1 MSFVADIQANID
13 NFQTNLDRAQARMD
27 QFADTVG
34 RKIANLGSKFQLIG
48 GAISIGVTAP
58 LTAAGIAA
66 FKMAADFED
75 ALGATDQIFK
85 ESSES
90 TQNWANS
97 LPTYFGIAKK
107 EALEYSNMMGSM
119 LVNIGNLTEKEASK
133 QSAKLIELAGDL
145 TAMYGGTTQDAVRA
159 LTGALKGNTTM
170 LDNYG
175 MAAND
180 ALVKAKAYSMGL
192 VEQGKELD
200 LASKQAATLA
210 LIYEQSAAAQ
220 GQAAREAEGASGS
233 MRAFTTEV
241 TNLSTELGSV
251 LLPLITP
258 FISRVKDI
266 IAGFRELSPET
277 QKIIVY
283 VGAAA
288 AAIGPLLLALGT
300 IMQLAPLVGTAFAT
314 MTGPIGITVVAIG
327 AAVALIIKYWDEIK
341 AYFTSGGGSKIW
353 ENISSGAQKLWKN
366 LVDIFNSVRSF
377 ITAIWDKIGSN
388 VMTIVGNSFETVFA
402 IVSSIIGQIIGVL
415 TVFTSLI
422 KGDFSGAFEA
432 AKNVVKGIFN
442 AIRTIVVNV
451 ISNVSNAIAGFLKL
465 IGADSLGNSLEGW
478 AKGLKPVKEQTEQV
492 AVKVE
497 EVAAKVE
504 NYTKKVVENTDAL
517 DKNKKKQVDY
527 RKELDN
533 ALASWGIYEAQVK
546 VLNTTYQELDKTAKA
561 AKATQEEFQT
571 IMSRQWA
578 DKALLNF
585 EKIGDSAFK
594 GSNITKLSNG
604 LNMPIEL
611 NPVLNN
617 WKFEKVVS
625 NLKSMAFE
633 LAKSFNEGFNE
644 IINTSIAD
652 SIAEIAASIG
662 GALASGDNL
671 LKSVGSAMLGTL
683 GGVLTELGKMAIQTG
698 IGIKAIQLALKSL
711 NPYVAIAAG
720 VALVALGSAFKSGAS
735 SLANGGAGN
744 ANSSAYTGSSQ
755 SIQNAFPRGSYY
767 NNEKQEVEFKLRNGE
782 LKGAIKWGNNR
793 NNRLG

>member
-1 MSFVADIQANID
+1 MSFVAAIQANID
-13 NFQTNLDRAQARMD
+13 DFQRNLDRAQARMD
-27 QFADTVG
+27 IFANTIGKRVAEVG
-34 RKIANLGSKFQLIG
+34 QTFQNVG
-48 GAISIGVTAP
+48 GKLSI
-58 LTAAGIAA
+58 LTAAIT
-66 FKMAADFED
+66 
-75 ALGATDQIFK
+75 ALGVSSIKTFGDIQSLKMGLEAIMGSAEEAEK
-85 ESSES
+85 EFTKLLEV
-90 TQNWANS
+90 AK
-97 LPTYFGIAKK
+97 LPGLGLK
-107 EALEYSNMMGSM
+107 EAAKGSVA
-119 LVNIGNLTEKEASK
+119 L
-133 QSAKLIELAGDL
+133 QSAGFSAEEARRSLMAFGNALATVGK
-145 TAMYGGTTQDAVRA
+145 
-159 LTGALKGNTTM
+159 GAP
-170 LDNYG
+170 
-175 MAAND
+175 
-180 ALVKAKAYSMGL
+180 
-192 VEQGKELD
+192 ELD
-200 LASKQAATLA
+200 LVNLA
-210 LIYEQSAAAQ
+210 LTQLQ
-220 GQAAREAEGASGS
+220 NKASGFGQDLRQLTEQLPQLRGA
-233 MRAFTTEV
+233 MTEAFGTADSEEIAKLGYTGSQVVKMLTDEFEKLPKVTGGIKNAFENVSDATTIA
-241 TNLSTELGSV
+241 LSKIGEAINKNFDVEGKLSRIGD
-251 LLPLITP
+251 LLTRLSERFSQLDAPTQKMIIT
-258 FISRVKDI
+258 
-266 IAGFRELSPET
+266 IAG
-277 QKIIVY
+277 IV
-283 VGAAA
+283 

-314 MTGPIGITVVAIG
+314 MTGPIGIAVVAIG

-366 LVDIFNSVRSF
+366 LVDIFNSVKSF
-377 ITAIWDKIGSN
+377 VTAIWDKIGSN

-478 AKGLKPVKEQTEQV
+478 AKGLKPVKEQTEEV

-504 NYTKKVVENTDAL
+504 NHTKKVVENTDAL

-533 ALASWGIYEAQVK
+533 TLASWGIYEAQVK

-585 EKIGDSAFK
+585 EKLGDSSFNPDNLTTTT
-594 GSNITKLSNG
+594 GSITV
-604 LNMPIEL
+604 PIKL

-617 WKFEKVVS
+617 GQYEKVVS
-625 NLKSMAFE
+625 TLKADLIDIGGLLSNSISDMMSNIGSA
-633 LAKSFNEGFNE
+633 LADGENVLGAIGKSILASLGGFMKSIGEQMIALGTAGIAVKSFISNPF
-644 IINTSIAD
+644 
-652 SIAEIAASIG
+652 
-662 GALASGDNL
+662 LA
-671 LKSVGSAMLGTL
+671 V
-683 GGVLTELGKMAIQTG
+683 
-698 IGIKAIQLALKSL
+698 
-711 NPYVAIAAG
+711 AAG
-720 VALVALGSAFKSGAS
+720 AALVALGSLAS
-735 SLANGGAGN
+735 SSMSKQAQNI
-744 ANSSAYTGSSQ
+744 NSSSGGYRNSSQ

-767 NNEKQEVEFKLRNGE
+767 NNDKQVVD
-782 LKGAIKWGNNR
+782 LKIKGNNLVGSLNINQNR

>member
-1 MSFVADIQANID
+1 MSFVAEIQANID
-13 NFQTNLDRAQARMD
+13 NFQRNLDRAQARMD
-27 QFADTVG
+27 IFASTIGKRIAEVG
-34 RKIANLGSKFQLIG
+34 QTFQNVG
-48 GAISIGVTAP
+48 GKLSI
-58 LTAAGIAA
+58 LTAAIT
-66 FKMAADFED
+66 
-75 ALGATDQIFK
+75 ALGVSSIKTFGDIQSLKMGLEAIMGSAEEAEK
-85 ESSES
+85 EFTKLLEV
-90 TQNWANS
+90 AK
-97 LPTYFGIAKK
+97 LPGLGLK
-107 EALEYSNMMGSM
+107 EAAKGSVA
-119 LVNIGNLTEKEASK
+119 L
-133 QSAKLIELAGDL
+133 QSAGFSADEARRSLMAFGNALATVGK
-145 TAMYGGTTQDAVRA
+145 
-159 LTGALKGNTTM
+159 GAP
-170 LDNYG
+170 
-175 MAAND
+175 
-180 ALVKAKAYSMGL
+180 
-192 VEQGKELD
+192 ELD
-200 LASKQAATLA
+200 LVNLA
-210 LIYEQSAAAQ
+210 LTQLQ
-220 GQAAREAEGASGS
+220 NKASGFGQDLRQLTEQLPQLRGA
-233 MRAFTTEV
+233 MTEAFGTADSEEIAKLGYTGSQVVKMLTDEFEKLPKVTGGIKNAFENVSDATTIA
-241 TNLSTELGSV
+241 LSKIGEAINKNFDVEGKLSRIGD
-251 LLPLITP
+251 LLTRLSERFSQLDAPTQKMIIT
-258 FISRVKDI
+258 
-266 IAGFRELSPET
+266 IAG
-277 QKIIVY
+277 IV
-283 VGAAA
+283 

-314 MTGPIGITVVAIG
+314 MTGPIGISVVAIG

-377 ITAIWDKIGSN
+377 VTAIWDKIGSN
-388 VMTIVGNSFETVFA
+388 VMTIIGNSFETVFA
-402 IVSSIIGQIIGVL
+402 IVSSVIGQIIGVL

-432 AKNVVKGIFN
+432 AKNVVKAIFN

-504 NYTKKVVENTDAL
+504 NHTKKVVENTDAL

-533 ALASWGIYEAQVK
+533 TLASWGIYEAQVK

-585 EKIGDSAFK
+585 EKLGDNAFN
-594 GSNITKLSNG
+594 GSNISKLSNG
-604 LNMPIEL
+604 LNLPIEL

-617 WKFEKVVS
+617 GKFEKVVS

-767 NNEKQEVEFKLRNGE
+767 NNDKQVVD
-782 LKGAIKWGNNR
+782 LKIKGNNLVGSLNINQNR

>member
-1 MSFVADIQANID
+1 MSFVAEIQANID
-13 NFQTNLDRAQARMD
+13 NFQRNLDRAQARMD
-27 QFADTVG
+27 IFASTIGKRIAEVG
-34 RKIANLGSKFQLIG
+34 QTFQNVG
-48 GAISIGVTAP
+48 GKLSI
-58 LTAAGIAA
+58 LTAAIT
-66 FKMAADFED
+66 
-75 ALGATDQIFK
+75 ALGVSSIKTFGDIQSLKMGLEAIMGSAEEAEK
-85 ESSES
+85 EFTKLLEV
-90 TQNWANS
+90 AK
-97 LPTYFGIAKK
+97 LPGLGLK
-107 EALEYSNMMGSM
+107 EAVKGSVA
-119 LVNIGNLTEKEASK
+119 L
-133 QSAKLIELAGDL
+133 QSAGFSADEARRSLMAFGNALATVGK
-145 TAMYGGTTQDAVRA
+145 
-159 LTGALKGNTTM
+159 GAP
-170 LDNYG
+170 
-175 MAAND
+175 
-180 ALVKAKAYSMGL
+180 
-192 VEQGKELD
+192 ELD
-200 LASKQAATLA
+200 LVNLA
-210 LIYEQSAAAQ
+210 LTQLQ
-220 GQAAREAEGASGS
+220 NKASGFGQDLRQLTEQLPQLRGA
-233 MRAFTTEV
+233 MTEAFGTADSEEIAKLGYTGSQVVKMLTDEFEKLPKVTGGIKNAFENVSDATTIA
-241 TNLSTELGSV
+241 LSKIGEAINKNFDVEGKLSRIGD
-251 LLPLITP
+251 LLTRLSERFSQLDAPTQKMIIT
-258 FISRVKDI
+258 
-266 IAGFRELSPET
+266 IAG
-277 QKIIVY
+277 IV
-283 VGAAA
+283 

-314 MTGPIGITVVAIG
+314 MTGPIGIAVVAIG

-366 LVDIFNSVRSF
+366 LIDIFNSVKSF
-377 ITAIWDKIGSN
+377 VTAIWDKIGSN

-504 NYTKKVVENTDAL
+504 NHTKKVVENTDAL

-585 EKIGDSAFK
+585 EKLGDNAFN
-594 GSNITKLSNG
+594 GSNISKLSNG
-604 LNMPIEL
+604 LNLPIEL

-617 WKFEKVVS
+617 GKFEKVVS

-767 NNEKQEVEFKLRNGE
+767 NNDKQVVD
-782 LKGAIKWGNNR
+782 LKIKGNNLVGSLNINQNR

>member
-1 MSFVADIQANID
+1 MSFVAAIQANID
-13 NFQTNLDRAQARMD
+13 DFQRNLDRAQARMD
-27 QFADTVG
+27 IFANTIGKRVAEVG
-34 RKIANLGSKFQLIG
+34 QTFQNVG
-48 GAISIGVTAP
+48 GKLSI
-58 LTAAGIAA
+58 LTAAIT
-66 FKMAADFED
+66 
-75 ALGATDQIFK
+75 ALGVSSIKTFGDIQSLKMGLEAIMGSAEEAEK
-85 ESSES
+85 EFTKLLEV
-90 TQNWANS
+90 AK
-97 LPTYFGIAKK
+97 LPGLGLK
-107 EALEYSNMMGSM
+107 EAVKGSVA
-119 LVNIGNLTEKEASK
+119 L
-133 QSAKLIELAGDL
+133 QSAGFSADEARRSLMAFGNALATVGK
-145 TAMYGGTTQDAVRA
+145 
-159 LTGALKGNTTM
+159 GAP
-170 LDNYG
+170 
-175 MAAND
+175 
-180 ALVKAKAYSMGL
+180 
-192 VEQGKELD
+192 ELD
-200 LASKQAATLA
+200 LVNLA
-210 LIYEQSAAAQ
+210 LTQLQ
-220 GQAAREAEGASGS
+220 NKASGFGQDLRQLTEQLPQLRGA
-233 MRAFTTEV
+233 MTEAFGTADSEEIAKLGYTGSQVVKMLTDEFEKLPKVTGGIKNAFENVSDATTIA
-241 TNLSTELGSV
+241 LSKIGEAINKNFDVEGKLSRIGD
-251 LLPLITP
+251 LLTRLSERFSQLDAPTQKMIIT
-258 FISRVKDI
+258 
-266 IAGFRELSPET
+266 IAG
-277 QKIIVY
+277 IV
-283 VGAAA
+283 

-366 LVDIFNSVRSF
+366 LVDIFNSVKSF

-388 VMTIVGNSFETVFA
+388 VMTVVGNSFETVFA
-402 IVSSIIGQIIGVL
+402 IVSSVIGQIIGVL

-504 NYTKKVVENTDAL
+504 NHTKKVVENTDAL

-533 ALASWGIYEAQVK
+533 TLASWGIYEAQVK

-585 EKIGDSAFK
+585 EKLGDNAFN
-594 GSNITKLSNG
+594 GSNISKLSNG
-604 LNMPIEL
+604 LNLPIEL

-617 WKFEKVVS
+617 GKFEKVVS

-633 LAKSFNEGFNE
+633 LAKSFNDGFNE

-652 SIAEIAASIG
+652 SISEIAASIG

-735 SLANGGAGN
+735 SLAGGGAGN

-767 NNEKQEVEFKLRNGE
+767 NNDKQVVD
-782 LKGAIKWGNNR
+782 LKIKGNNLVGSLNINQNR